1 MGYAPCQDFVSIY
14 CCGCCFV
21 MQTAKEL
28 ALKKRDAP
36 VYMGEVS
43 MNIMGDRPAEP
54 TA

>member
-1 MGYAPCQDFVSIY
+1 MGYAPLQDFGACC

-28 ALKKRDAP
+28 ALKKGDEP
-36 VYMGEVS
+36 VYLGEVS
-43 MNIMGDRPAEP
+43 MNFMGDRADSS